1 MKRINRI
8 MALLVAMVMSLM
20 LSINVYADEK
30 IVPELL
36 TQKEISNSLQ
46 DVPKDMKLVGTSQM
60 DLDENTYIE
69 TESYEAEINGLTRA
83 GAKTKIGTYTYRV
96 KDKKT
101 QVALIKYVLT
111 GKFTYNGR
119 SCKCTESIGVTTH
132 LVRNRFLVLNDRSE
146 KSGDTA
152 IGYFYCRDKKN
163 NNKMFGGTFKIRI
176 NKNGKITFP

>member
-8 MALLVAMVMSLM
+8 MALFVAMVMSLM

-83 GAKTKIGTYTYRV
+83 GDKTKIGTYTYRE
-96 KDKKT
+96 KIKK
-101 QVALIKYVLT
+101 L
-111 GKFTYNGR
+111 R
-119 SCKCTESIGVTTH
+119 
-132 LVRNRFLVLNDRSE
+132 
-146 KSGDTA
+146 
-152 IGYFYCRDKKN
+152 
-163 NNKMFGGTFKIRI
+163 
-176 NKNGKITFP
+176 